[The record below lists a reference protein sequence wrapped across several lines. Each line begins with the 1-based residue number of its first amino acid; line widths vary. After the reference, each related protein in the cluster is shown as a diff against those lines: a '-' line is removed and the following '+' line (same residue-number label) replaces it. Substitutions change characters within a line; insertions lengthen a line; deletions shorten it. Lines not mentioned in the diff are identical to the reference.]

1 MHHCLAARQTPRA
14 SKEPIPVHTDTSQG
28 CRQEERVNRRS
39 RAGRYFAQDNAD
51 SRANYTA
58 AGSGMPA
65 LSGRETVM
73 QIMCRELHA
82 DEVEQEVTQRDQFN
96 TDEVNLTA
104 TLIRESHQNSAD
116 ARGKSNAA
124 GPVTTRIRLV
134 EPLPSNRD
142 YFAGL
147 FSGLAPHIDASGID
161 SSEFDLGM
169 PRILLIEDFGT
180 TGLTGD
186 FMVKADRGPFNNF
199 WRRVGRSDK
208 GGAKGGR
215 WGLGKL
221 VFSSASQIH
230 TFFGLTV
237 RESETDRRWL
247 MGQAVLATRKVGG
260 RDYAP
265 HVFFAEPGEGG
276 LQLPCGSAAEV
287 DAFAAAIGI
296 TRGSEPGLSIAIP
309 FVRSDITIKNLIP
322 EVLKNY
328 FFPILTGRLAV
339 EIGDETI
346 NEETFDDVATRYSWQ
361 DTGSNAQL
369 LDFIREIRAV
379 AGGEP
384 DAVMGPGWPAAIEAS
399 LPADVLEMLRQ
410 KIAAQNG
417 MVHVR
422 APVTLRHKD
431 TARGTM
437 PTYVD
442 LYLRRTSDQSRG
454 GALYV
459 RGEITV
465 PDEARYFT
473 PRQTLAALVAKDGP
487 VVSFLGDAENPAHTR
502 WNGNAD
508 KLRDWLAPSARLSEI
523 RSSLGK
529 LQNLLLQAVD
539 TLEKDA
545 LKDIF
550 DVKDEAAKKTDRPTL
565 RPDQIKPPVP
575 PLPGSKS
582 LFSIRE
588 QAGGFAVRSAAGL
601 TEDRLPLVLNVSIA
615 YDVQRGDPF
624 AKFSPFDFDLNRP
637 ELTLQADG
645 AACAVTAAN
654 QFTIECTG
662 KKFTVTCSGLD
673 PHRDV
678 IVKAVKAS

>member
-1 MHHCLAARQTPRA
+1 
-14 SKEPIPVHTDTSQG
+14 
-28 CRQEERVNRRS
+28 
-39 RAGRYFAQDNAD
+39 
-51 SRANYTA
+51 
-58 AGSGMPA
+58 
-65 LSGRETVM
+65 M

-116 ARGKSNAA
+116 ARAKSNPA
-124 GPVTTRIRLV
+124 GPVMTRIRLV
-134 EPLPSNRD
+134 EPQASNRG
-142 YFAGL
+142 YFAAL
-147 FSGLAPHIDASGID
+147 FAGLAPHIDASGID
-161 SSEFDLGM
+161 TSELDLGM

-186 FMVKADRGPFNNF
+186 FLVKADRGPFNNF

-230 TFFGLTV
+230 SFFGLTV
-237 RESETDRRWL
+237 REGETDKRWL
-247 MGQAVLATRKVGG
+247 MGQAVLATRKVDGKEF
-260 RDYAP
+260 AP

-276 LQLPCGSAAEV
+276 LQLPCGNAAEV
-287 DAFAAAIGI
+287 DAFAAATGI
-296 TRGSEPGLSIAIP
+296 TRGNEPGLSIAIP
-309 FVRSDITIKNLIP
+309 FVRSDITIKDLIP

-339 EIGDETI
+339 QIGDETI
-346 NEETFDDVATRYSWQ
+346 NDATFDDVASRYSWQ

-369 LDFIREIRAV
+369 LDFIREIRAT
-379 AGGEP
+379 ADIKP
-384 DAVMGPGWPAAIEAS
+384 DVVLGLNWPTGIEAS
-399 LPADVLEMLRQ
+399 LPADVLEKLRQ
-410 KIAAQNG
+410 KITADND

-431 TARGTM
+431 KARGAM

-465 PDEARYFT
+465 PDEARYFS

-508 KLRDWLAPSARLSEI
+508 KLRDWLAPSSRLSEI

-545 LKDIF
+545 LRDIF
-550 DVKDEAAKKTDRPTL
+550 DVEDQAAKKTDRPAPS
-565 RPDQIKPPVP
+565 PDKIKPPVP
-575 PLPGSKS
+575 PLPGTKS

-588 QAGGFAVRSAAGL
+588 QSGGFSVRSAAGL
-601 TEDRLPLVLNVSIA
+601 TEDRLPLTLNVSIA

-624 AKFSPFDFDLNRP
+624 AKFSPFDFDLNRS
-637 ELTLQADG
+637 ELALEADG
-645 AACAVTAAN
+645 ASCAVTAPN

-662 KKFTVTCSGLD
+662 TKFTVSCSGLD